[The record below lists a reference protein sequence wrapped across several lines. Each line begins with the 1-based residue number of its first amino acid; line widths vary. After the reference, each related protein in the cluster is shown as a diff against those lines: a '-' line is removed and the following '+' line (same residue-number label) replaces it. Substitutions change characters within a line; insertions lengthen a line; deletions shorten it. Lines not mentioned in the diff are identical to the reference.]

1 MTHPAPET
9 DRVSNEVGLVPVQSR
24 REKARRAWPK
34 LLGLVIWLTLLVAYS
49 PYLALKIKESA
60 FGRAEES

>member
-1 MTHPAPET
+1 M
-9 DRVSNEVGLVPVQSR
+9 QSR